1 MATLTPTLTLASNDI
16 STTEALNLTI
26 TGNINVSGPCTTVIV
41 PVSTTAKTIVTSGTT
56 ASIVFI
62 YNTSANSTVFM
73 SYGTPTTSAGHMKLG
88 PGEFAL
94 IPHNTGTALQAIASS
109 GTADLEI
116 RKYQIAV

>member
-16 STTEALNLTI
+16 STTETLNLTI
-26 TGNINVSGPCTTVIV
+26 TDNITVSGPCTTVIV
-41 PVSTTAKTIVTSGTT
+41 PVSTTAKTIVTSSSS

-62 YNTSANSTVFM
+62 YNTSANYTVFM
-73 SYGTPTTSAGHMKLG
+73 SYSATPTTTAGNMKLG

-94 IPHNTGTALQAIASS
+94 IPHSTGTALQAIASS
-109 GTADLEI
+109 TADLEI

>member
-26 TGNINVSGPCTTVIV
+26 TGDIAVSGPCTTVIV
-41 PVSTTAKTIVTSGTT
+41 PVSTTAKIIVTSGTS
-56 ASIVFI
+56 ASMVFA

-73 SYGTPTTSAGHMKLG
+73 SYGIPTTSAGNMKLG

-94 IPHNTGTALQAIASS
+94 IPHNTGTDLEAIASS

>member
-26 TGNINVSGPCTTVIV
+26 TGNIAVSGPCTTVIV
-41 PVSTTAKTIVTSGTT
+41 PVSTAKTIVAQGTS
-56 ASIVFI
+56 ASMVFA

-73 SYGTPTTSAGHMKLG
+73 SYGTPTASTGNMKLG

-94 IPHNTGTALQAIASS
+94 IPHNTGTALTAIASS

>member
-1 MATLTPTLTLASNDI
+1 MATLKPTLTLASNDI

-26 TGNINVSGPCTTVIV
+26 TGDIAVSGPCTTVIV
-41 PVSTTAKTIVTSGTT
+41 PVSTNAKTIVTLGTS
-56 ASIVFI
+56 ASIVFA

-73 SYGTPTTSAGHMKLG
+73 SYGTPTISAGHMKLG

-94 IPHNTGTALQAIASS
+94 IPHNTGTDLKAIASS

-116 RKYQIAV
+116 RKYQIAI